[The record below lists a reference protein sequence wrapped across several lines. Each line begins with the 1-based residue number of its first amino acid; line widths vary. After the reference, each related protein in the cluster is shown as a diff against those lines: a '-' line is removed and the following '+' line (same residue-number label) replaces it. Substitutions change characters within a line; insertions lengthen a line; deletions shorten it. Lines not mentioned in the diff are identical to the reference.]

1 MHHRNVKKSARILPE
16 FPVNVSNRLAEK
28 PIAGKTAIYKPATKG
43 FISIIDE
50 SPRKKVGFTPLY
62 FSGRLG
68 KPF

>member
-1 MHHRNVKKSARILPE
+1 
-16 FPVNVSNRLAEK
+16 VNVSNRLTEK
-28 PIAGKTAIYKPATKG
+28 PIAGMMAIYKPATKG

-50 SPRKKVGFTPLY
+50 SPRKKLGFTPPY

>member
-1 MHHRNVKKSARILPE
+1 
-16 FPVNVSNRLAEK
+16 VNVSKRLTEK
-28 PIAGKTAIYKPATKG
+28 PIAGMMAIYKPATKG

-50 SPRKKVGFTPLY
+50 SPRKKLGFTPPY